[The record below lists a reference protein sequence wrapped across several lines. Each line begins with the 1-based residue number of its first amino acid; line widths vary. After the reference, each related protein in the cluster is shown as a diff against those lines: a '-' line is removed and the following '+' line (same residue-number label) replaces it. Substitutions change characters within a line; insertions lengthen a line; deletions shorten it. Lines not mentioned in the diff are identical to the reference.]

1 MEHRAPGAPP
11 GSDLTY
17 GLCAVALFALGN
29 LLTPLL
35 LGLVGMA
42 TTMGTFAATDEALFL
57 VFFGLFFGPVF
68 SVWTVLLP
76 ELLPPRD
83 RAKLIGW
90 LMALPFAFA
99 FLVASTFP
107 LLDHNS
113 TRYAFAFYA
122 ALAAALAALFYFL
135 LPETLG
141 LSFDSVWEG
150 VGRRAAAPRWNRWPC
165 WTRWAKQQHPQ

>member
-1 MEHRAPGAPP
+1 M
-11 GSDLTY
+11 
-17 GLCAVALFALGN
+17 
-29 LLTPLL
+29 
-35 LGLVGMA
+35 
-42 TTMGTFAATDEALFL
+42 
-57 VFFGLFFGPVF
+57 
-68 SVWTVLLP
+68 WTVLLP

-113 TRYAFAFYA
+113 TRYAFAFHVRRA
-122 ALAAALAALFYFL
+122 RRRAPAALFYFL

-150 VGRRAAAPRWNRWPC
+150 VERRAAAPRWN
-165 WTRWAKQQHPQ
+165 

>member
-1 MEHRAPGAPP
+1 MEAAR
-11 GSDLTY
+11 SDAADPT
-17 GLCAVALFALGN
+17 A
-29 LLTPLL
+29 LLTLQKPLGGHPVVTL
-35 LGLVGMA
+35 PHLQ
-42 TTMGTFAATDEALFL
+42 EALFL
-57 VFFGLFFGPVF
+57 VLFGLFFGPVF

-90 LMALPFAFA
+90 LMALPFVFA
-99 FLVASTFP
+99 FLVVSTFP

-113 TRYAFAFYA
+113 TRIAFAVYA

-141 LSFDSVWEG
+141 LSFDSV
-150 VGRRAAAPRWNRWPC
+150 
-165 WTRWAKQQHPQ
+165 

>member
-1 MEHRAPGAPP
+1 MT
-11 GSDLTY
+11 LQ
-17 GLCAVALFALGN
+17 
-29 LLTPLL
+29 
-35 LGLVGMA
+35 
-42 TTMGTFAATDEALFL
+42 EALFL

-122 ALAAALAALFYFL
+122 ALAAALAALFYFV

-165 WTRWAKQQHPQ
+165 WGRWVKQQHPEP